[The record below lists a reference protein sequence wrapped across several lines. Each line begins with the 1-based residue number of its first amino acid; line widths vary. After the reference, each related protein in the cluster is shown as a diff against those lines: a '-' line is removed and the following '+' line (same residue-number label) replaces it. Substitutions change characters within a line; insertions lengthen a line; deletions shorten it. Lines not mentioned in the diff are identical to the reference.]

1 MNSVRKIR
9 LELDPQ
15 TAQALDGQSKI
26 TNWLYNHL
34 LEEANKLRQQYRTN
48 QGSEVGLVLYSERGL
63 RDLIPELKQP
73 LAFLKTVFSS
83 PLKNAA
89 LRLSKAIAD
98 YQKSRKGKRKGKEV
112 NWPRFRSWKRKWF
125 SLQYDEPWKGYQVEG
140 RTLKIQLGVDATGK
154 RLAVVVQ
161 LQESLPSSDQEVVK
175 QLRIVKEAGEFFAVF
190 TLEKEDIVKKEI
202 TNLKIIAIDPN
213 HKNMGYGV
221 GSDGRGI
228 EIAILEGLKKIDE
241 GIDLLKSKRDKC
253 EKHSRLIEYKREDG
267 SIHRHYQQSR
277 HIACI
282 IY

>member
-253 EKHSRLIEYKREDG
+253 EKHCVLSAKWRRAESEIG
-267 SIHRHYQQSR
+267 
-277 HIACI
+277 
-282 IY
+282 